1 MLCKEMPLI
10 SLCESVTESICLN
23 RPRYRARLTCDM
35 ISVDCFAFACQDT
48 LRNTEQNPAS
58 SSAFEPGFYLVKL
71 QFPIKKGIKE
81 EIMRLSKDE
90 TPLYLPHDVYIASM
104 LPSAASSID
113 GLEGV
118 LGVYHLPAGRPNC
131 LPFSYKKSLAR
142 ILRAPPFPARIK
154 PHKDGSGL
162 LNKSTRADVKVSP
175 DLHQHLKNRIG
186 THSATDVG
194 NRDVRSA
201 ESKFRFC
208 VLLSVANQTSSV
220 TKRIPSVYV

>member
-1 MLCKEMPLI
+1 
-10 SLCESVTESICLN
+10 
-23 RPRYRARLTCDM
+23 M
-35 ISVDCFAFACQDT
+35 ISVDGFAFACQDT

-131 LPFSYKKSLAR
+131 LPFSYKKA
-142 ILRAPPFPARIK
+142 LRAFCEPRPFLRGLIK
-154 PHKDGSGL
+154 PRKDGSGL

-194 NRDVRSA
+194 NRDERSV
-201 ESKFRFC
+201 ESKCRTC

>member
-1 MLCKEMPLI
+1 MTLVEGVFGILLIAVLCKEMPLI
-10 SLCESVTESICLN
+10 SLCGSICLN
-23 RPRYRARLTCDM
+23 RPGARLTCDM

-118 LGVYHLPAGRPNC
+118 LGVYHLPAGRPIC
-131 LPFSYKKSLAR
+131 LPFSYKKV
-142 ILRAPPFPARIK
+142 LRAFCEPRPFLR
-154 PHKDGSGL
+154 GSSRTKTGAVY
-162 LNKSTRADVKVSP
+162 STRAHEQMSRYR
-175 DLHQHLKNRIG
+175 QTCISTSRIG
-186 THSATDVG
+186 SG
-194 NRDVRSA
+194 RI
-201 ESKFRFC
+201 
-208 VLLSVANQTSSV
+208 LLQTWETV
-220 TKRIPSVYV
+220 M